1 MIALL
6 LSALLSAAPP
16 LPADTPTP
24 PVVVEMPAVVVQAPG
39 VLVRVAQPSYYLPRP
54 VMIPR
59 TILVPRT
66 VLMPQTTLVPAQP
79 VVTRRFYWT
88 PIRDFFGGRHRVHYV
103 PIQ

>member
-24 PVVVEMPAVVVQAPG
+24 PVVVEMLGVLVQAPG
-39 VLVRVAQPSYYLPRP
+39 VSVRVVGPSYY
-54 VMIPR
+54 VPR
-59 TILVPRT
+59 TVMVPRT
-66 VLMPQTTLVPAQP
+66 VLVPQTTLVPAQP
-79 VVTRRFYWT
+79 VVTRRLYWT
-88 PIRDFFGGRHRVHYV
+88 PIRDFFFGRHRIHYV